1 MKVTLDREGKN
12 IVRMGLELESEK
24 ALKAYELACRQL
36 SGKINIPGFRRGKA
50 PRNMIE
56 KTLGVDYIKREALEK
71 LVPELLT
78 RAIMDENLDVITE
91 PEIDNCDFE
100 LGSPLKLNA
109 KFEVRPEVTLGEYLG
124 VSVEVPEAKMPAEA
138 LDKALESVAESKSSL
153 TAIDPREV
161 KMGDTVLLDFECLVD
176 GNLVE
181 GGKAQGLLLELREG
195 AFLEGFCEQVAGKM
209 PNTDFDITAT
219 FPDSYRNKELAGKEA
234 LFKVSLKEIRER
246 TTPDVNEELAKEV
259 GYENLDQLKAALQE
273 RISEEVK
280 QENDMRT
287 QRAVVEAVVSA
298 AKVDIPETMIEREQN
313 LLMQQLKR
321 YFEQTQQP
329 FDEFERSDEFQQVKD
344 SKFEEA
350 KQRVLT
356 SLVLGAVVRNEK
368 MSVQDE
374 EMAPYL
380 AELVQRYQVPFE
392 QIARNE
398 EVRRQVM
405 EEVLTNKVVEYLVEK
420 ATVKFVEEPEHVH
433 GENCDHDHEGHDHAK
448 DDAKAKKEAKPEAEK
463 KSAKKA
469 EAAEDAEEK
478 PKEKAGAKKAKA

>member
-1 MKVTLDREGKN
+1 M
-12 IVRMGLELESEK
+12 
-24 ALKAYELACRQL
+24 
-36 SGKINIPGFRRGKA
+36 
-50 PRNMIE
+50 
-56 KTLGVDYIKREALEK
+56 
-71 LVPELLT
+71 
-78 RAIMDENLDVITE
+78 
-91 PEIDNCDFE
+91 
-100 LGSPLKLNA
+100 
-109 KFEVRPEVTLGEYLG
+109 
-124 VSVEVPEAKMPAEA
+124 
-138 LDKALESVAESKSSL
+138 
-153 TAIDPREV
+153 
-161 KMGDTVLLDFECLVD
+161 
-176 GNLVE
+176 
-181 GGKAQGLLLELREG
+181 
-195 AFLEGFCEQVAGKM
+195 
-209 PNTDFDITAT
+209 
-219 FPDSYRNKELAGKEA
+219 AGKEA

-287 QRAVVEAVVSA
+287 QRAVVEAVVNA

-329 FDEFERSDEFQQVKD
+329 FDEFERSEEFQQVKD

-469 EAAEDAEEK
+469 EAAEGAEEK